1 MILDDDFE
9 ITVFDPNYHEQDQMF
24 DQKPEFSTIMGK
36 LYKQR
41 GTVFE
46 TLKKKSIQNF
56 TYLVCHNPFS
66 IGSNFQTEP
75 RKSLIIY
82 YN

>member
-46 TLKKKSIQNF
+46 TLKKKVFKILHIWFVIILFPLVQTFRQN
-56 TYLVCHNPFS
+56 PES
-66 IGSNFQTEP
+66 
-75 RKSLIIY
+75 R
-82 YN
+82 